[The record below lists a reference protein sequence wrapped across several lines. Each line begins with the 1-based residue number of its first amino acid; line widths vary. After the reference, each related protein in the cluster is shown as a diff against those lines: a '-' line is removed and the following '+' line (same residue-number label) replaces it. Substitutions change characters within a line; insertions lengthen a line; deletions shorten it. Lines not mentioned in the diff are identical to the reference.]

1 MQITEQAAS
10 EKEGADMDRIIL
22 HCDCNGYFASV
33 ECIERPELRDVPM
46 AVCGNPESRHGIIL
60 AKNELAKKFGIQTA
74 ETVWQA
80 KKKCPQLTLVPPH
93 HDRYQYYCRLINRIY
108 GEYTDQVEAFSIDES
123 WLDVTGSQ
131 KLFGD
136 GRQIADELRRR
147 VREELGLTI
156 SVGVSFNK
164 VFAKLGSDYKKPDAT
179 TVITRENFREILFP
193 LPVRDMLFVGANAAE
208 QLSRKGIM
216 TIGDLANTPLARLH
230 DILGRM
236 GDMLWAYANGL
247 DDSSVRRAG
256 EEDPVKSISNS
267 ITFHRNLVGEE
278 DMKTGLL
285 MLADSVGARMRR
297 QHVEGYTV
305 QVQIKSPELKIISRQ
320 ETLKTPTASTREI
333 YQAAQAIVRR
343 SWDLNR
349 PVRMLSLGCT
359 NFAEPGA
366 PQQLSLFEEETHEQH
381 DRQARLESAVDA
393 IRSRFGSSSIGFG
406 QVMGSDLDGRP
417 DKKQ

>member
-1 MQITEQAAS
+1 
-10 EKEGADMDRIIL
+10 MDRVIL
-22 HCDCNGYFASV
+22 HCDCNSYFASV
-33 ECIERPELRDVPM
+33 ECIGRPELKNVPM

-80 KKKCPQLTLVPPH
+80 KKKCPNLTLVSPH
-93 HDRYQYYCRLINRIY
+93 HDRYQYYCRLINQIY

-179 TVITRENFREILFP
+179 TVISRENFKEILFP
-193 LPVRDMLFVGANAAE
+193 LPVRDMLFVGANAAAE
-208 QLSRKGIM
+208 LNRKGIM
-216 TIGDLANTPLARLH
+216 TIGDLANTPPSRLH
-230 DILGRM
+230 ELLGRM
-236 GDMLWAYANGL
+236 GDTLWAYANGL
-247 DDSSVRRAG
+247 DDAPVHRA
-256 EEDPVKSISNS
+256 EESDPVKSISNS

-278 DMKTGLL
+278 DMRTGLL

-297 QHVEGYTV
+297 QQVEAYTV
-305 QVQIKSPELKIISRQ
+305 QIQIKSPELKLISRQ
-320 ETLKTPTASTREI
+320 ETLKTPTSSTKEI
-333 YQAAQAIVRR
+333 YQTAMNIAAR
-343 SWDLNR
+343 SWDLKR
-349 PVRMLSLGCT
+349 PVRMLTVGCT

-366 PQQLSLFEEETHEQH
+366 PQQISLFEEETSEKH
-381 DRQARLESAVDA
+381 DRQVKLETAVDA
-393 IRSRFGSSSIGFG
+393 IRRRFGEGSIGFG
-406 QVMGSDLDGRP
+406 QVMGSDLSGRP
-417 DKKQ
+417 SKKE